1 MPKTKTKTDPV
12 REFQKQAVEQKV
24 CLFYVTNRIKGILE
38 ESKSVV
44 EVRDRLVKFEEECV
58 RNIGINALI
67 EKYEYNEDDHA

>member
-1 MPKTKTKTDPV
+1 MPKTKTDPV

-44 EVRDRLVKFEEECV
+44 EVRDRL
-58 RNIGINALI
+58 
-67 EKYEYNEDDHA
+67 

>member
-1 MPKTKTKTDPV
+1 MPKTKTDPIK
-12 REFQKQAVEQKV
+12 EFQKQAVEQKV

-67 EKYEYNEDDHA
+67 ERYEYNG